1 MNITLAMDEDLV
13 KRSRAY
19 ASRRGT
25 TLNALI
31 REQLQALVDSE
42 QRIEEARRGIRRLVE
57 QSTLELDPDTDIK
70 ELSRSRDPIALHGH
84 EHPDPRDRE
93 QTA

>member
-1 MNITLAMDEDLV
+1 MNITLAIDEDLV
-13 KRSRAY
+13 QHSRNY

-31 REQLQALVDSE
+31 REHLQSLVDAE
-42 QRIEEARRGIRRLVE
+42 KRVAEARKGMARLME
-57 QSTLELDPDTDIK
+57 SSILEFDPDTDIK
-70 ELSRSRDPIALHGH
+70 ELSRSRDTQRFHGH
-84 EHPDPRDRE
+84 EHSDPRSGK